1 MKVIKKII
9 TILISIT
16 LMFIIIGLCLLS
28 SLPAF
33 MNPSTYLN
41 VMEQAGIYQ
50 MIQENI
56 QNSLDDLML
65 INNIDRQTMNQFIT
79 IHEVKEMVNEDVY
92 RFFMWLDGT
101 GSQMEALNLT
111 TYESRFDERLATFFR
126 DNHYYLDD
134 EQKQDVASMK
144 QAMLQIINGNIR
156 VLKLE
161 EITKLSML
169 NKLTSLI
176 QVMNVRIVA
185 CALVIV
191 VLILTAFLVLL
202 SPRSRRKNRRKKVE
216 VGLLW
221 SGYGIVA
228 GGLFVFIIFFS
239 GLLSGFYQN
248 IAIQVN
254 YLHNSLSRLIETAL
268 KMLSGYGLL
277 AVGLGVILMLP
288 YWYKLYKK
296 CMS

>member
-1 MKVIKKII
+1 MKVIKKFI
-9 TILISIT
+9 TILVSIT
-16 LMFIIIGLCLLS
+16 LMFIIMGLCLLS
-28 SLPAF
+28 SLPTF

-41 VMEQAGIYQ
+41 VMEQVGIYQ

-92 RFFMWLDGT
+92 NLFMWLDGT
-101 GSQMEALNLT
+101 GSQIEALNLT

-134 EQKQDVASMK
+134 EQKQDVASIK

-161 EITKLSML
+161 EITSISML

-176 QVMNVRIVA
+176 QVMNIKIVA

-191 VLILTAFLVLL
+191 GLLLTALLVLL

-268 KMLSGYGLL
+268 KMLSSYGLM
-277 AVGLGVILMLP
+277 AVALGVILMLP
-288 YWYKLYKK
+288 YWYRLYKK
-296 CMS
+296 CMI

>member
-9 TILISIT
+9 TILVSIT
-16 LMFIIIGLCLLS
+16 LMFIIMGLCLLS
-28 SLPAF
+28 SLPTF

-41 VMEQAGIYQ
+41 VMEQVGIYQ

-92 RFFMWLDGT
+92 NLFMWLDGT
-101 GSQMEALNLT
+101 GSQIEALNLT

-161 EITKLSML
+161 EITRISML

-176 QVMNVRIVA
+176 QVMNVKIVA

-191 VLILTAFLVLL
+191 GLLLTAFLVLL

-268 KMLSGYGLL
+268 KMLSSYGLM
-277 AVGLGVILMLP
+277 AVALGVILMLP
-288 YWYKLYKK
+288 YWYRLYKK
-296 CMS
+296 CMI

>member
-9 TILISIT
+9 TILVSIT

-28 SLPAF
+28 SLPTL

-41 VMEQAGIYQ
+41 VMEQVGVYQ

-79 IHEVKEMVNEDVY
+79 IHEVKEIVNEDVY

-101 GSQMEALNLT
+101 GSQMEVLNLT

-161 EITKLSML
+161 EITRISML

-176 QVMNVRIVA
+176 QVMNVKIVA

-191 VLILTAFLVLL
+191 GLLLTAFLVLL

-254 YLHNSLSRLIETAL
+254 YLHNSLSILIETAL
-268 KMLSGYGLL
+268 KMLSSYGLM
-277 AVGLGVILMLP
+277 AVALGVILMLP
-288 YWYKLYKK
+288 YWYRLYKK
-296 CMS
+296 CMI

>member
-79 IHEVKEMVNEDVY
+79 IHEVKEIVNEDVY

>member
-79 IHEVKEMVNEDVY
+79 IHEVKEIVNEDVY

-248 IAIQVN
+248 IANQVN

>member
-9 TILISIT
+9 TILVSIT
-16 LMFIIIGLCLLS
+16 LMFIIMGLCLLS
-28 SLPAF
+28 SLPTF

-41 VMEQAGIYQ
+41 VMEQVGFYQ

-79 IHEVKEMVNEDVY
+79 IHEVKEIVNEDVY

-101 GSQMEALNLT
+101 GSQMEVLNLT

-268 KMLSGYGLL
+268 KMLSSYGLM
-277 AVGLGVILMLP
+277 AVALGVILMLP
-288 YWYKLYKK
+288 YWYRLYKK
-296 CMS
+296 CMI